1 MTPGT
6 LATIL
11 NTAQLI
17 VQNADKLTA
26 LIRRRGPEA
35 EEEDQIPATLEGV
48 RSELQRLHQRLDEH
62 DNANVE
68 QLKFIEQ
75 LAHQNELL
83 AESIQKN
90 NRRSQWAL
98 GIATIAALVSIVL
111 AFAVLFQ
118 CRKSIPMK
126 TA

>member
-6 LATIL
+6 FTTIL

-26 LIRRRGPEA
+26 LIRRRNPENET
-35 EEEDQIPATLEGV
+35 EEEVPATLEGV
-48 RSELQRLHQRLDEH
+48 CSEIRRLHQRLDEN

-83 AESIQKN
+83 AESIRKN

-98 GIATIAALVSIVL
+98 GIATIAALASIVL
-111 AFAVLFQ
+111 ALAVLLQ
-118 CRKSIPMK
+118 
-126 TA
+126 

>member
-1 MTPGT
+1 MAIVTPGT
-6 LATIL
+6 LTTIL

-26 LIRRRGPEA
+26 LIRRRSPDTET
-35 EEEDQIPATLEGV
+35 EEEVPATLEGV
-48 RSELQRLHQRLDEH
+48 RNEIQRLHQRLDDN

-68 QLKFIEQ
+68 QLQFIEQ
-75 LAHQNELL
+75 LARQNELL

-111 AFAVLFQ
+111 ALAVLLQ
-118 CRKSIPMK
+118 
-126 TA
+126 